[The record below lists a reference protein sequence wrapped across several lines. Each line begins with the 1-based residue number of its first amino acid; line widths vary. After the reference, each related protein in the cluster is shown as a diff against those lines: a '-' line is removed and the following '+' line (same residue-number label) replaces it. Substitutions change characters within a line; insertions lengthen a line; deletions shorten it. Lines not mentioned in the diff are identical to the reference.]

1 MQVKQARRP
10 RFLADDDD
18 DVALSDDDEPLP
30 SRPKRNALL
39 DSDDEF

>member
-1 MQVKQARRP
+1 MQVKQGKRP

-18 DVALSDDDEPLP
+18 DVALSDDDEPPP